1 MGYAKEK
8 YVKSYFLCEDNAGKP
23 TAYGVEGIESFNQGS
38 IRQVIPNILASIDLK
53 DKTILS
59 IGYGRGE
66 EIKYALDKECADVL
80 GVDFSEDAYRIANDH
95 IQKYYPDTDKV
106 VLACEDVLA
115 FLKRMEGEPWMNVVF
130 MFDVLE
136 HIPRDEARMIFQLL
150 IPFLKPGA
158 VIAVNTPFF
167 GVDNDVVKEGLK
179 EGAGDNSDYY
189 EETKGMHCNRYTRTS
204 FLSFMYSVGLEL
216 AGDGSNQFLYSVRE
230 QKKLKIAI
238 WTYPNWAFGQIFN
251 AIKKYS
257 KHDIDIYAWGKSYI
271 QKEFDKYDLI
281 HIPVVQAYDSFV
293 RMFPNLEYKVCC
305 STHGK
310 AELFNY
316 SPSIITRHPITADE
330 VSKGRIPLDMVE
342 CINRM
347 GKMAC
352 VSKELTK
359 MLHEQTN
366 AKIVY
371 TPCGV
376 DTELFNG
383 QEAIFDHI
391 ILTVLCPTV
400 RGSIPEHEY
409 DAKRW
414 GLVDDIEKRLPNIK
428 FLFLQEKLP
437 TDKMADFYRQGD
449 VILCLSHSEGNP
461 LGIMEAGAMGVL
473 PVTTI
478 VGEVPEIIV
487 DGING
492 RLIIGQYLSD
502 DTVAILD
509 SIEQHRT
516 HLMKM
521 RNNIQDT
528 IVKERNWKDLVKHW
542 DTYFESCVPNNTILK
557 ENAMKLWRTKKKVY
571 RFHMLGLVH
580 LPCSKAYM
588 SCAFTQKN
596 HKLARMLLS
605 LGHEVIYYGAEGSD
619 VPCTKFIQTHTLK
632 DICADYGDGDNRFD
646 IGYDWTNTDFRHDFN
661 MARKPSTLKFNKN
674 VIDAINKTK
683 KIDDFLLMTQG
694 YYQKPIAEAVK
705 LFLSCEPGVGYRGS
719 IKGNYRAFESAY
731 IQNFI
736 YGSHAPYECINGS
749 YYDRVIPNYF
759 DPEDSEFSKEKK
771 DYFFFIGRM
780 IKRKGIITAY
790 MATQAVGAKLIIAG
804 QGGVVLPDGT
814 LTATNTPDFSIPKG
828 NWEYVGFVSGQ
839 ARKDL
844 FKYAKAT
851 FTPTEYLECFAGT
864 HIESM
869 LHGTP
874 IITTDFGVFS
884 GGTFMDGVHGF
895 KCNTLDD
902 FVFATKNAHK
912 LDPTVIRQWAE
923 RYLMDNV
930 KWEYQKWFDDLYQVF
945 LSATMPNAKGWHYI
959 RSEEPE
965 WRKVLYP
972 QFFK

>member
-1 MGYAKEK
+1 MGYAKDK
-8 YVKSYFLCEDNAGKP
+8 YTTPYFLCKDNEGKP
-23 TAYGVEGIESFNQGS
+23 TAYGVEGIDSFNQGS
-38 IRQVIPNILASIDLK
+38 IRPVIPNILESIDLK
-53 DKTILS
+53 DKAILS

-66 EIKYALDKECADVL
+66 EIKYALDKGCANIW
-80 GVDFSEDAYRIANDH
+80 GVDFSEDAYRIALDH
-95 IQKYYPDTDKV
+95 IGKYYPGSGKF
-106 VLACEDVLA
+106 VLACEDVLE
-115 FLKRMEGEPWMNVVF
+115 FLNRMEGEPWIDVVF

-136 HIPRDEARMIFQLL
+136 HIPRDEAIAIFKAMR
-150 IPFLKPGA
+150 PFLKPGA

-179 EGAGDNSDYY
+179 EGAGDNSDWY
-189 EETKGMHCNRYTRTS
+189 EETKGMHCNRYTRVS

-230 QKKLKIAI
+230 PKKLKIAI
-238 WTYPNWAFGQIFN
+238 WTYPRWAFGQIFN

-257 KHDIDIYAWGKSYI
+257 KHDIDIFAWGESYA
-271 QKEFDKYDLI
+271 KDAFDDYDLI
-281 HIPVVQAYDSFV
+281 HVPVVQAYDSFV
-293 RMFPNLEYKVCC
+293 RMYPRLKYKVCC
-305 STHGK
+305 SSHGK

-316 SPSIITRHPITADE
+316 SPSIITRHPITAEQVD
-330 VSKGRIPLDMVE
+330 SGIIPSDVVE
-342 CINRM
+342 CINGMR
-347 GKMAC
+347 KMAC
-352 VSKELTK
+352 VSKELVEMMK
-359 MLHEQTN
+359 KQTT
-366 AKIVY
+366 AIISY

-383 QEAIFDHI
+383 QEAIIEHI
-391 ILTVLCPTV
+391 QLIVLCPTV

-414 GLVDDIEKRLPNIK
+414 GFVDELEERLPNIK

-473 PVTTI
+473 PVTTM
-478 VGEVPEIIV
+478 VGEVPELSV
-487 DGING
+487 PDFNG
-492 RLIIGQYLSD
+492 EIIGNDLIE
-502 DTVAILD
+502 DTVMILSGLD
-509 SIEQHRT
+509 KYRT
-516 HLMKM
+516 SLLEM
-521 RNNIQDT
+521 RKNVQQT
-528 IVKERNWKDLVKHW
+528 MVQERNWKDLVKHW
-542 DTYFESCVPNNTILK
+542 DTYFESCVPNNIILK

-605 LGHEVIYYGAEGSD
+605 LGHEVFYYGAEGSD
-619 VPCTKFIQTHTLK
+619 VPCTQFIETHTLK
-632 DICADYGDGDNRFD
+632 DICADYGDGDNRFE

-661 MARKPSTLKFNKN
+661 SERKPSTLKFNKN
-674 VIDAINKTK
+674 TIEAIDKIK
-683 KIDDFLLMTQG
+683 KPDDFLLMTQG
-694 YYQKPIAEAVK
+694 YYQKPIADTVK
-705 LFLSCEPGVGYRGS
+705 LFLTCEPGIGYRGS

-731 IQNFI
+731 IQNFT

-771 DYFFFIGRM
+771 DYYFFIGRM
-780 IKRKGIITAY
+780 IKRKGILTAY
-790 MATQAVGAKLIIAG
+790 LATQAIGAKLIIAG
-804 QGGVVLPDGT
+804 QGGVVLADGT

-839 ARKDL
+839 QRKDL

-874 IITTDFGVFS
+874 IITTDFGVYS
-884 GGTFMDGVHGF
+884 GGTFIDGVHGF

-902 FVFATKNAHK
+902 FIFATKNVHK

-930 KWEYQKWFDDLYQVF
+930 KWEYQKWFDDLYQVY
-945 LSATMPNAKGWHYI
+945 LSATMPDTQGWHYI
-959 RSEEPE
+959 RKEEPE
-965 WRKVLYP
+965 WRKVLYK
-972 QFFK
+972 QFF